1 MANPFVHIELQT
13 QDPGK
18 AKAFYA
24 KLLQWK
30 LEDMDM
36 GPGGTYTMIK
46 AEGGPGGGMMKTP
59 MPNTP
64 SMWIPYIG
72 VDDVAKST
80 ATAKE
85 LGATVYKEKTEIPG
99 MGFFSI
105 VADPTGAVLGLFEAV
120 RK

>member
-13 QDPGK
+13 KDPVK

-24 KLLQWK
+24 GLFQWK

-36 GPGGTYTMIK
+36 GAQGTYTMIK
-46 AEGGPGGGMMKTP
+46 PSEGPGGGMMKMP
-59 MPNTP
+59 MPNAP
-64 SMWIPYIG
+64 SVWIPYVG

-80 ATAKE
+80 AKAKE
-85 LGATVYKEKTEIPG
+85 LGATVYMEKSEVPG

-105 VADPTGAVLGLFEAV
+105 IADPTGAVLGLWEV
-120 RK
+120 LKK